1 MFQSGGAPYTP
12 EAHGRR
18 VAPAAG
24 MEGGLA
30 GGATRRVEARVGR
43 GVGKRACSR
52 TEVGLVTSAVHAA
65 SSNDLMLHSTEES

>member
-1 MFQSGGAPYTP
+1 
-12 EAHGRR
+12 
-18 VAPAAG
+18 
-24 MEGGLA
+24 
-30 GGATRRVEARVGR
+30 VEARVGR